1 MRQSGDTYHAGAY
14 LNGKVR
20 TADEKRDK
28 LLDIINRLAELS
40 YDKGTRA
47 GDLAIRKY
55 LSEMTGEVEQYYRKT
70 RAFANAKG
78 GEIYAYQ
85 EILVFFNESYLEK
98 YRLSTM
104 IDALRREMA
113 DQERKNQEENPK
125 YASTGHMRRVN
136 THAMRLE
143 EDLRIWEKTFFYS
156 AEPLL
161 RAFLNEVNDIYLFHR
176 INSVMGG
183 LISRDNV
190 FETSGEAFMNFK
202 ASLGYSLEMNIK
214 INRKP
219 INSREIVDLVMN
231 MLHQMGLKSI
241 ITHSRNMTPEKF
253 SIIIDGIIS
262 EWNLKEL
269 SKRYTATTRGALDA
283 IRSMEKD
290 RAGRAPDKMQ
300 DLVTIL
306 EDLCYVGDP
315 MEKPIPHPA
324 VSPGDLAIG
333 ERERFLF
340 HSPGTFNIS
349 LKFVSEYA
357 RNSLILVFD
366 FLNKESQKGL
376 PSFRLL
382 DPMMT
387 MLPPVRTFIQLYA
400 SALDV
405 SEHPR
410 NQTTDRKGSQ
420 QFISRSMARD
430 LIESIKITSAAV
442 RSALVDASYKVV
454 NSTMDKNGVLGKKL
468 EILKEAWNETH
479 LKISKGL
486 SNMGRA

>member
-14 LNGKVR
+14 LSGKVR
-20 TADEKRDK
+20 SADEKRDK

-47 GDLAIRKY
+47 GDVVIRKY
-55 LSEMTGEVEQYYRKT
+55 LSEMTGEVEQYYRMT
-70 RAFANAKG
+70 RAFASAKG
-78 GEIYAYQ
+78 GETYAYQ

-98 YRLSTM
+98 YRLSVM
-104 IDALRREMA
+104 IDALRKEMA
-113 DQERKNQEENPK
+113 DQEKKNQEENPK
-125 YASTGHMRRVN
+125 YASTGHSRKVN

-176 INSVMGG
+176 INSIMGG
-183 LISRDNV
+183 LISRDNT

-202 ASLGYSLEMNIK
+202 ASLGYCLEMNIK

-219 INSREIVDLVMN
+219 MAAKEIVNLVME
-231 MLHQMGLKSI
+231 MLHQMGLKGI

-262 EWNLKEL
+262 DWSLKEL
-269 SKRYTATTRGALDA
+269 SRQYTGTSKGALDA

-290 RAGRAPDKMQ
+290 RAGKAQEKTQ
-300 DLVTIL
+300 DIVSIL
-306 EDLCYVGDP
+306 EDLCYMGDP
-315 MEKPIPHPA
+315 LEKPIHHPA
-324 VSPGDLAIG
+324 VSPVDLVME
-333 ERERFLF
+333 ERDRYLF

-366 FLNKESQKGL
+366 FLNKEFQKGL

-382 DPMMT
+382 DPMMV
-387 MLPPVRTFIQLYA
+387 MVPAVRQFVKLYA
-400 SALDV
+400 SALDI
-405 SEHPR
+405 SEHPK
-410 NQTTDRKGSQ
+410 NKTTDRKGSQ
-420 QFISRSMARD
+420 QFISRQLARD
-430 LIESIKITSAAV
+430 LIESVKITSAAV
-442 RSALVDASYKVV
+442 RSALVDTSYKVV
-454 NSTMDKNGVLGKKL
+454 NSPLDKSGVLGKKL
-468 EILKEAWNETH
+468 EILKEAWSETH
-479 LKISKGL
+479 VKISKGL
-486 SNMGRA
+486 SDMSRA